1 MDTVKKGNAFEEQSY
16 ELIKNAITEDKLG
29 ISPKYSRVFRKKGY
43 FSQLRG
49 TDIIFDL
56 SIEVWPPN
64 AERFSILYLIECKDY
79 STKKVPVDDI
89 EEFLQKVQQI
99 ANHGYF
105 IKAAFITN
113 NSFQKGALN
122 IASNCGLMLLEVN
135 DDNKLSIKLHRAK
148 RIPEDSEIIYEKEL
162 EIFLLGVFGLNKVE
176 GLVKYSSLDIQNI
189 TIDILNEIDEST
201 LKSALPT
208 SLEKVMDY
216 FKANYQ
222 LEFEFEDSIIGANGK
237 EILGYFDVA
246 DNKIRI
252 DKGVV
257 NTERFAFLLA
267 HEIGHFVLHRNLKI
281 DQRVYEN
288 FEDSKY
294 DFMSN
299 KYLLSNE
306 RTWIEWQANEFA
318 ANLILPNNSFYYR
331 LIFIQTK
338 LGISPGKRG
347 HIYLDDQPVNQK
359 DYGNIIQYLSEFFRT
374 TPTTIIF
381 KLKSMEL
388 ITYDRKIDSFE
399 SSLRNVMSD
408 SRSFL

>member
-1 MDTVKKGNAFEEQSY
+1 MNTVKKGNAFEEKSY
-16 ELIKNAITEDKLG
+16 ELIKNAINEDKLG

-56 SIEVWPPN
+56 SIEVWPPD

-122 IASNCGLMLLEVN
+122 IANKCGLMLLEVN

-148 RIPEDSEIIYEKEL
+148 RLSGDNELIYEKEF
-162 EIFLLGVFGLNKVE
+162 ETFLLGVFGLNKVE
-176 GLVKYSSLDIQNI
+176 GLARYSRIDIQNI
-189 TIDILNEIDEST
+189 TIDLLNEIDESI
-201 LKSALPT
+201 LKLALPT

-216 FKANYQ
+216 FKTNYQ
-222 LEFEFEDSIIGANGK
+222 LEFEFEDIIVESNGK
-237 EILGYFDVA
+237 EILGYFDVV

-252 DKGVV
+252 DKSVV

-281 DQRVYEN
+281 DQRVYDN
-288 FEDSKY
+288 FKDSEY

-299 KYLLSNE
+299 KYLLNNE

-318 ANLILPNNSFYYR
+318 ANLILPNISFYAR
-331 LIFIQTK
+331 LIYIQAK
-338 LGISPGKRG
+338 LGISPSKQG
-347 HIYLDDQPVNQK
+347 HIYLDDQQVNQK
-359 DYGNIIQYLSEFFRT
+359 DFRDIIKYLSEFFHT
-374 TPTTIIF
+374 TPTTIIS
-381 KLKSMEL
+381 KLQTMEL
-388 ITYDRKIDSFE
+388 ITFNRKIDSFE
-399 SSLRNVMSD
+399 SSLRNVLSD
-408 SRSFL
+408 SKPF